1 MAERLTPG
9 VYVEEIPGGVRP
21 IQGVGT
27 STAAF
32 VGRAQRGIPD
42 RATFVTGFG
51 DFQRQFG
58 GHSRGEAGFLAQ
70 AVDAFFAA
78 GGRRAFVVRVLPA
91 NAGPPAFSSALPA
104 RADDAWGVRHDVL
117 RLTAKGQGAWAD
129 HLRVHIEES
138 TAFAGEAFRLRVEWV
153 EAGRSRT
160 LETFDGVRMDPESED
175 YVVRLVNETSQ
186 YVNADDLFQ
195 IDFVDAEERA
205 TPPIPGR
212 PPSLDAVPGA
222 DGSYAVPVGA
232 TAHVRVGRPVQ
243 RHADPGQRDGR
254 AHRGRGRG
262 RRRAR
267 SRDKKAR

>member
-138 TAFAGEAFRLRVEWV
+138 TAFAGEAFRLRIEWV

-186 YVNADDLFQ
+186 YVNAGRPLPDRLHRRGG
-195 IDFVDAEERA
+195 AGHAAHPRSR
-205 TPPIPGR
+205 TLPGR
-212 PPSLDAVPGA
+212 GA
-222 DGSYAVPVGA
+222 RRRRRVRRARRSA
-232 TAHVRVGRPVQ
+232 AHLRVGRPVQ
-243 RHADPGQRDGR
+243 LDSDPGQRDGR
-254 AHRGRGRG
+254 AQRGGDRGRGRDG
-262 RRRAR
+262 RR
-267 SRDKKAR
+267 